1 MEFVPRGCGE
11 MEGDPTGYH
20 QEVGTIMILSVAF
33 CSVLR
38 NRRRL

>member
-20 QEVGTIMILSVAF
+20 QEVGTIAW
-33 CSVLR
+33 R
-38 NRRRL
+38 NDFVCGLLLCA